1 MKRLFI
7 ITLAILTLSATQAS
21 AQKWL
26 NLLKTAATT
35 IVDEATQG
43 QLTALAIIGEWNYF
57 QPSVRLSSDKD
68 VLSELT
74 AAAITSSLQTKLIP
88 YYETIGINSDMC
100 KFVFNE
106 DGTFASTFGK
116 NTYVGTYTFEP
127 TTNQLALKY
136 GAENSLAAL
145 FDMGSVPAF
154 AYINGGQLQI
164 VFTADKLLA
173 MITSLGS
180 NISSLS
186 SFTSLI
192 KNYNGLKIG
201 FELSKNQQ

>member
-1 MKRLFI
+1 MKRLFF
-7 ITLAILTLSATQAS
+7 ITLAVLTLSATQAS

-35 IVDEATQG
+35 VVDEITQG
-43 QLTALAIIGEWNYF
+43 QLTALAIVGEWNYY
-57 QPSVRLSSDKD
+57 QPSVRLSSGKD

-74 AAAITSSLQTKLIP
+74 AAAITSSLQTKLVP
-88 YYETIGINSDMC
+88 YYEIVGIKSQMC

-106 DGTFASTFGK
+106 DGTFSSTFGK
-116 NTYVGTYTFEP
+116 NTYFGTYTFEP

-136 GAENSLAAL
+136 GKEDSLAAL

-154 AYINGGQLQI
+154 AYISGAQLQI
-164 VFTADKLLA
+164 VFAADKMLT
-173 MITSLGS
+173 MVTSLGS

-186 SFTSLI
+186 SLTSLI
-192 KNYNGLKIG
+192 QNYNGLKIG
-201 FELSKNQQ
+201 FEFSKNQQ